1 MQRLSGE
8 DRLQKIREEK
18 AQNKQLAPFALL
30 AFFKL
35 AEEWDLSVSE
45 QMTLLGHPS
54 RSTFYNW
61 KAEKIS
67 GVPHDSLS
75 RLSHLM
81 AIHRSLGMLFPQSD
95 QARDWVMTPNAQL
108 GGQTPLNRL
117 LGGDLM
123 DIAIIRGYLDGMVQ
137 AS

>member
-8 DRLQKIREEK
+8 ERLRKIREEK

-35 AEEWDLSVSE
+35 AEEWNLSVSE
-45 QMTLLGHPS
+45 QMTILGHPS

-61 KAEKIS
+61 KAEKIA
-67 GVPHDSLS
+67 GVPHDTLS
-75 RLSHLM
+75 RLSHIM
-81 AIHRSLGMLFPQSD
+81 AIHRALGMLFPDAEKSKE
-95 QARDWVMTPNAQL
+95 WVMSANAQL
-108 GGQTPLNRL
+108 GGQTPLDRL
-117 LGGDLM
+117 LAGDLA

-137 AS
+137 SA